1 MRVECAMPHDAFIS
15 HSVKDQEV
23 SDCIY
28 SHLEAKG
35 IKCFMDTRDLI
46 PGKSYPTQLTDAIK
60 GSRVVVLVF
69 SSNSDTSDAVQA
81 ELGIARNDKIPIVPV
96 RIENLFPHGLAL
108 FIYTSQWL
116 DAFPPPIETH
126 LSKLVS
132 TIGKHLDANP
142 LDQRSLPPAAVVY
155 SQPSELGAVIADREW
170 HDVDYGHLA
179 DWARKRSKALDSGKI
194 IVGKTFLYRR
204 DRDSGKYQRR
214 LRELP

>member
-1 MRVECAMPHDAFIS
+1 MPHDAFIS

-28 SHLEAKG
+28 SYLEARG
-35 IKCFMDTRDLI
+35 INCFMDTRDLI
-46 PGKSYPTQLTDAIK
+46 PGKSYPTQLIDAIK

-69 SSNSDTSDAVQA
+69 SSNSDASDAVQA
-81 ELGIARNDKIPIVPV
+81 EVGIAKNDKIPIVPV

-108 FIYTSQWL
+108 FIATSQWL

-126 LSKLVS
+126 LPKLVS
-132 TIGKHLDANP
+132 AIGTHLDAKP
-142 LDQRSLPPAAVVY
+142 IDQRSLPPATVVH
-155 SQPSELGAVIADREW
+155 SQPSAISAVIADREW
-170 HDVDYGHLA
+170 HVVDYDHLT
-179 DWARKRSKALDSGKI
+179 DWARNRSKALDSGKV

-214 LRELP
+214 LREIP